1 MGFGDGD
8 VLSGWR
14 TVGFEC
20 IQCMSLEAISLQVS
34 PVLSFARKLKAL
46 KDDLKH
52 GLERRM
58 ALEAA
63 AVETAVTDVYR
74 DGRSLLSWSG
84 RKFGYWKNLKR
95 NHEDLMQKARELWEL
110 SNGLD
115 AAEWIVKVEMNESE
129 VIEKSPMEI
138 ISFWK
143 GASLSKDMAEKCNQV
158 HSLWEEENR
167 VAGIRPA
174 KIDKPP
180 LHKYVEDA
188 NRNLGNGGN
197 RKSTIIEHL
206 NTHDNIN
213 KMFDMVIRVTVPK
226 EWSVVGFQQ
235 KIMDWLQLN
244 MGKNI
249 IGIHNIKSCKV
260 VLMNVDE
267 AINVKPLSDDEAFN
281 INFPKVT
288 QVAQVVVK
296 ECGVCAT
303 DKLAKAF
310 KIKPREG
317 LKEPPNPEEWKQV
330 YRISL
335 MDNELHSLPE
345 ALDCC
350 DLVTLLLQRNKNLV
364 AIPEFFFTSMCHLR
378 VLDLHG
384 TGITSLPSSLCNLIG
399 LRVLYLNSCIQLV
412 GLPTDIEALKQLEVL
427 DIRGTKL
434 SLHQIRT
441 LTWLKSLRMS
451 LSNFGRGSQTQNQS
465 GNVSSFV
472 SLEEFVHCLEFFV
485 SSSPA
490 WKDLFVRTSP
500 AWEDLSFTFQFAV
513 GYQNLTCFQI
523 LESFE
528 YPGYNCLKFINGE
541 GINPVISKVLAK
553 THAFGLINHKGVS
566 RLSDF
571 GIENMNDLFICSIEG
586 CNEIETIINGT
597 GITKSG
603 PVHAES
609 LTLLRTLVL
618 LRCPQLKKI
627 FSNGM
632 IQQLSK
638 LEDLRVEECD
648 QIEEIIMK
656 LENNGLEAN
665 QLPRL
670 KTLTLLHLLRL
681 RSIWVDDSLE
691 WRSLQRIEIS
701 MCHMLKRLPFNNA
714 NATKLRCIE
723 GQQAW
728 WEALQWMDDGAI
740 K

>member
-1 MGFGDGD
+1 
-8 VLSGWR
+8 
-14 TVGFEC
+14 
-20 IQCMSLEAISLQVS
+20 
-34 PVLSFARKLKAL
+34 
-46 KDDLKH
+46 
-52 GLERRM
+52 
-58 ALEAA
+58 
-63 AVETAVTDVYR
+63 
-74 DGRSLLSWSG
+74 
-84 RKFGYWKNLKR
+84 
-95 NHEDLMQKARELWEL
+95 
-110 SNGLD
+110 
-115 AAEWIVKVEMNESE
+115 
-129 VIEKSPMEI
+129 
-138 ISFWK
+138 
-143 GASLSKDMAEKCNQV
+143 
-158 HSLWEEENR
+158 
-167 VAGIRPA
+167 
-174 KIDKPP
+174 
-180 LHKYVEDA
+180 
-188 NRNLGNGGN
+188 
-197 RKSTIIEHL
+197 
-206 NTHDNIN
+206 
-213 KMFDMVIRVTVPK
+213 
-226 EWSVVGFQQ
+226 
-235 KIMDWLQLN
+235 
-244 MGKNI
+244 
-249 IGIHNIKSCKV
+249 
-260 VLMNVDE
+260 MNVDE
-267 AINVKPLSDDEAFN
+267 AINVKPLSDYEALNMFKEKVGEC
-281 INFPKVT
+281 ISNFPKVT

-296 ECGVCAT
+296 ECGGLPLLI

-310 KIKPREG
+310 KKSSGNKKSVKMTKVLREMALKISQQREDSKFLAKPREG

-399 LRVLYLNSCIQLV
+399 LRVLYLNSCIHLV
-412 GLPTDIEALKQLEVL
+412 GLPTDIEALKQLEGKPNSEP
-427 DIRGTKL
+427 IRKCFKL
-434 SLHQIRT
+434 CFL
-441 LTWLKSLRMS
+441 
-451 LSNFGRGSQTQNQS
+451 GR
-465 GNVSSFV
+465 VR
-472 SLEEFVHCLEFFV
+472 
-485 SSSPA
+485 SSPA
-490 WKDLFVRTSP
+490 WKDFFVRTSP

-513 GYQNLTCFQI
+513 
-523 LESFE
+523 
-528 YPGYNCLKFINGE
+528 GYNCLKFINGE

-553 THAFGLINHKGVS
+553 THAFGLISHKGVS

-597 GITKSG
+597 GITKSVFEYLHHLHIKNVLKLESIWQG

-656 LENNGLEAN
+656 SENNGLEAN

-670 KTLTLLHLLRL
+670 KTLTLLNLPRL

-740 K
+740 KQRLESLCMLN